1 LKATGAL
8 HLKSSNL
15 FPGVILLKLKFP
27 LAGYKRNITVFMWL
41 NLQRIRWIF

>member
-15 FPGVILLKLKFP
+15 FPGVVPVFISEMRVRKNGFFIL
-27 LAGYKRNITVFMWL
+27 ITVFMWV
-41 NLQRIRWIF
+41 NHA